1 MMPVT
6 PPSLLVTPTTF
17 GWNKEDKIRKI
28 QNILPLFDV
37 YGRSE
42 HFSHFHLLF
51 ESSVHL
57 SVSPTHSLSFSLAP
71 RGVSSTRGR
80 VREREREAPSSES
93 TCWAEER
100 SGHASALLL
109 CARTHTS
116 ERKRERFTLLWSGWV
131 TVKNSLNSN
140 WDKYEYKYSLLEIWW
155 RLSDTYV
162 CYIISIKLS
171 NCCKMSSYSF
181 SGDGARVKV
190 WLGGWKLAFEAAA
203 LWPLSHSAPCL
214 AWLKL

>member
-1 MMPVT
+1 MCSRVSECARACGGIRGFNDASHAPLPARHTNNVWMEQR
-6 PPSLLVTPTTF
+6 
-17 GWNKEDKIRKI
+17 GQNKKNPEYS
-28 QNILPLFDV
+28 PAV
-37 YGRSE
+37 WCVRSQWA
-42 HFSHFHLLF
+42 F
-51 ESSVHL
+51 
-57 SVSPTHSLSFSLAP
+57 LSFSSPFWVICPSLSLSHTLSLFLSRSP
-71 RGVSSTRGR
+71 WRFFHQGSSE
-80 VREREREAPSSES
+80 REREREAPSSES

-181 SGDGARVKV
+181 SGDEK
-190 WLGGWKLAFEAAA
+190 E
-203 LWPLSHSAPCL
+203 
-214 AWLKL
+214 

>member
-1 MMPVT
+1 MKMTQSVRVWSRVNAYSAQWSPNGQSCKHLPPCVHACLSVRVLVGVSEVLMMPVT

-80 VREREREAPSSES
+80 VREREREAPS
-93 TCWAEER
+93 WV
-100 SGHASALLL
+100 HLLGRG
-109 CARTHTS
+109 AQWTRVSFAFVRTHTH
-116 ERKRERFTLLWSGWV
+116 EREKERDIHTAL
-131 TVKNSLNSN
+131 
-140 WDKYEYKYSLLEIWW
+140 I
-155 RLSDTYV
+155 RLS
-162 CYIISIKLS
+162 
-171 NCCKMSSYSF
+171 YSKEQF
-181 SGDGARVKV
+181 K
-190 WLGGWKLAFEAAA
+190 
-203 LWPLSHSAPCL
+203 
-214 AWLKL
+214 

>member
-1 MMPVT
+1 MLVGVSEVLMMPVT

-116 ERKRERFTLLWSGWV
+116 ERKRERFTLL
-131 TVKNSLNSN
+131 
-140 WDKYEYKYSLLEIWW
+140 
-155 RLSDTYV
+155 
-162 CYIISIKLS
+162 
-171 NCCKMSSYSF
+171 
-181 SGDGARVKV
+181 
-190 WLGGWKLAFEAAA
+190 
-203 LWPLSHSAPCL
+203 
-214 AWLKL
+214 

>member
-1 MMPVT
+1 MCTVAVSI
-6 PPSLLVTPTTF
+6 SLIFISFL
-17 GWNKEDKIRKI
+17 
-28 QNILPLFDV
+28 
-37 YGRSE
+37 S
-42 HFSHFHLLF
+42 
-51 ESSVHL
+51 HL
-57 SVSPTHSLSFSLAP
+57 SISQSLPHTLSLSLSLPVAFLP
-71 RGVSSTRGR
+71 PGVEWE
-80 VREREREAPSSES
+80 REREREAPSSES

-116 ERKRERFTLLWSGWV
+116 ERKREIFTLLWSGWV